1 MGNIMTNQHAN
12 SDHSPERAEENKKT
26 KDKDKPWN
34 KTKCQRFA
42 EESKLLHPS
51 VKLIT
56 MKSQIFFCIKGT
68 K

>member
-1 MGNIMTNQHAN
+1 MLIQTTVLK
-12 SDHSPERAEENKKT
+12 ELKKT
-26 KDKDKPWN
+26 KKKDKDKPWN